1 VNIPEEAWVR
11 QPDVGR
17 PARTY
22 LVTHGGK
29 TEEWQGLFS
38 QHTDD
43 DGVTTPAMWVVD
55 EDQATDLPR
64 DCTVVDAENG
74 LVHWRDGRPAALDD
88 CVAIETVAEIPFYDD
103 DGNLERI
110 DVVPTTAVVPRA
122 SVEQPPRRPDDAP
135 FGYG

>member
-1 VNIPEEAWVR
+1 MIPEEAWVP

-17 PARTY
+17 PARRY

-55 EDQATDLPR
+55 EDQPTDLPR
-64 DCTVVDAENG
+64 DCEVVDVANG
-74 LVHWRDGRPAALDD
+74 LVRWRDGRSCALDD
-88 CVAIETVAEIPFYDD
+88 MVELPGAEEQVPHYNDAGDLVGIEVRT
-103 DGNLERI
+103 
-110 DVVPTTAVVPRA
+110 TTALVPRA
-122 SVEQPPRRPDDAP
+122 CVERPPRDVDAPP